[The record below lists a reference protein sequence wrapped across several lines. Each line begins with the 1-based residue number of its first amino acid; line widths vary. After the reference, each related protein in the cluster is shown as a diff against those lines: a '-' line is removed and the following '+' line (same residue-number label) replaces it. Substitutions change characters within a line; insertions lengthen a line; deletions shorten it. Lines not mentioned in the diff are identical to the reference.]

1 MGIFKRVLGIV
12 IVLQLIGCKKV
23 QPEIPQADNP
33 CNCETQ
39 VTADFEISERFGVVN
54 SEWVYLE
61 TDTTFCPSMVRF
73 KAKEESATY
82 KWYIGNATYTSQVVD
97 LNFQEIYAGNT
108 ITVTCVV
115 QREPNLYCF
124 PFDDGYDSIAKTFVL
139 SYFPIFNGSD
149 QVYNYGLEGVY
160 RVLNPTTH
168 DSIDITVSF
177 ENYQELH
184 NYAKITNFDGLG
196 TESLDSNKKVKW
208 ACYRR
213 IDFEGS
219 TVMNYTQ
226 SLSGSIYNKMGGKS
240 YLSFSTNYTSNPAIA
255 PVKTEWNY
263 VGRKL

>member
-1 MGIFKRVLGIV
+1 MSIFKTVIGIV

-39 VTADFEISERFGVVN
+39 VTADFEINEVFGVVN
-54 SEWVYLE
+54 GEWLFIE
-61 TDTTFCPSMVRF
+61 TDTTHCPKSVQF
-73 KAKEESATY
+73 LAKEDDATY
-82 KWYIGNATYTSQVVD
+82 RWYIGSQIYTG
-97 LNFQEIYAGNT
+97 QEVILDFMPNYVGNT
-108 ITVTCVV
+108 ISVTCVV
-115 QREPNLYCF
+115 EKTPNSYCF
-124 PFDDGYDSIAKTFVL
+124 PDDDGYDSIVKTFYL
-139 SYFPIFNGSD
+139 SNFPIFNGSD
-149 QVYNYGLEGVY
+149 QVYNYGLEGTY
-160 RVLNPTTH
+160 RVLNPTTN
-168 DSIDITVSF
+168 DSIDISVSF
-177 ENYQELH
+177 GDFEELYNYT
-184 NYAKITNFDGLG
+184 KVVNFDGLG
-196 TESLDSNKKVKW
+196 TLSVDSTKRVTN

-226 SLSGSIYNKMGGKS
+226 SLSGTIYNKMGGKS